1 MTAAAAHDHDHDACI
16 DRTLSRAADLAAAR
30 GLRLTRARQR
40 ALEILLESHIALGA
54 YDLLDRFRAEGL
66 GERPVIAYRALAFL
80 QKHGLVHRIEGLN
93 AFVACTH
100 PDPSHRPAFI
110 VCRSCRMVSEAHID
124 LGSGVLAQS
133 AAKVGIAVER
143 TVVEVM
149 GLCEGCRE
157 GQDHVD

>member
-1 MTAAAAHDHDHDACI
+1 MTAAARHDHDACI
-16 DRTLSRAADLAAAR
+16 DRTLTRAADMAEAR

-66 GERPVIAYRALAFL
+66 GDRPVIAYRALAFL

-100 PDPSHRPAFI
+100 PDPAHRPAFI
-110 VCRSCRMVSEAHID
+110 VCRSCRMVAEAHMD

-133 AAKVGIAVER
+133 AANAGIMVER

-149 GLCEGCRE
+149 GLCESCRE
-157 GQDHVD
+157 DRAHVD